1 MMIRLLMIIGVVCT
15 LVAQSTAGDALPDVL
30 VKAHEARMA
39 PRTGYLEYEQ
49 VLRMGGNAE
58 EKSRFTARFAG
69 EDLYLVNMGDADG
82 VVLRQPDGTPLLG
95 VNGACVPQ
103 MSVVRYSRDEYW
115 TRRENDPGLNLLE
128 VEQSPPF
135 LDPRQMGLH
144 WSPSPFEHPL
154 RRLKD
159 MRENSDPA
167 ARYRVESRRGLSI
180 VTCETVQDH
189 PVRNR
194 SLMVWTIDER
204 RGNSISQIELL
215 EQIGD
220 GALRRLCQLEC
231 QNELFDGY
239 WWPRR
244 IESRCEGTG
253 FSTSIEFTHVEFD
266 RPDHPDVIDPDL
278 LGVPPGAMVSTSRF
292 SPRRQ
297 SGRYLGAGE
306 VISED
311 EFQHIKS
318 NYDLDAVKAWAEK
331 TMSNRGAYP
340 AWWEDASGRFG
351 LEGVEHKPDA
361 WEAYV
366 RRWILKRSNGEA
378 YKLAEPLTEKQ
389 KTAAWAVLADC
400 RKRAHPIVE
409 KRAAELAEARKRLRE
424 NRQVIEEL
432 RSQSKASVS
441 NNGKQGVGGTAAN
454 PAAGGASE
462 SAGGG
467 PKPTAREDERLAQAM
482 QASERWLAAAK
493 ELEKPDGRL
502 AEIFEELKRRL
513 DGLLTSVQRSDA
525 NVLPPP
531 AVKPQS
537 MRDGRPVPLPQRDPR
552 RAPPAAPRP

>member
-1 MMIRLLMIIGVVCT
+1 MEM
-15 LVAQSTAGDALPDVL
+15 
-30 VKAHEARMA
+30 
-39 PRTGYLEYEQ
+39 
-49 VLRMGGNAE
+49 
-58 EKSRFTARFAG
+58 
-69 EDLYLVNMGDADG
+69 
-82 VVLRQPDGTPLLG
+82 
-95 VNGACVPQ
+95 
-103 MSVVRYSRDEYW
+103 
-115 TRRENDPGLNLLE
+115 
-128 VEQSPPF
+128 
-135 LDPRQMGLH
+135 
-144 WSPSPFEHPL
+144 
-154 RRLKD
+154 
-159 MRENSDPA
+159 
-167 ARYRVESRRGLSI
+167 
-180 VTCETVQDH
+180 
-189 PVRNR
+189 
-194 SLMVWTIDER
+194 
-204 RGNSISQIELL
+204 
-215 EQIGD
+215 
-220 GALRRLCQLEC
+220 
-231 QNELFDGY
+231 
-239 WWPRR
+239 
-244 IESRCEGTG
+244 
-253 FSTSIEFTHVEFD
+253 EFD
-266 RPDHPDVIDPDL
+266 RPDHPSVINIDQ
-278 LGVPPGAMVSTSRF
+278 LGLPPGTPIIAPKFFPGQAAYYVGDDRI
-292 SPRRQ
+292 
-297 SGRYLGAGE
+297 
-306 VISED
+306 VDED
-311 EFQHIKS
+311 EWNRIRDAFDKS
-318 NYDLDAVKAWAEK
+318 PFEK
-331 TMSNRGAYP
+331 WLGIQSAKGTGAYP
-340 AWWEDASGRFG
+340 SWWEDASGRFG

-366 RRWILKRSNGEA
+366 RRWILKRTDSRGQS
-378 YKLAEPLTEKQ
+378 LAEPLTEKQ

>member
-1 MMIRLLMIIGVVCT
+1 MSGNVQIERIQARL
-15 LVAQSTAGDALPDVL
+15 AGDNIELTELGDDDGIVLYDKRLTPFGVQNACLPKRTIID
-30 VKAHEARMA
+30 
-39 PRTGYLEYEQ
+39 RTG
-49 VLRMGGNAE
+49 
-58 EKSRFTARFAG
+58 
-69 EDLYLVNMGDADG
+69 
-82 VVLRQPDGTPLLG
+82 
-95 VNGACVPQ
+95 
-103 MSVVRYSRDEYW
+103 
-115 TRRENDPGLNLLE
+115 
-128 VEQSPPF
+128 
-135 LDPRQMGLH
+135 
-144 WSPSPFEHPL
+144 EHPL
-154 RRLKD
+154 AWIHWGSYEHVATAKLD
-159 MRENSDPA
+159 LGVLFVDP
-167 ARYRVESRRGLSI
+167 RTFGVYFKPFPNKS
-180 VTCETVQDH
+180 C
-189 PVRNR
+189 
-194 SLMVWTIDER
+194 
-204 RGNSISQIELL
+204 SQILAEFFVPSAEGEYTETRRDGLVVLNRELEDPTGQSSCTL
-215 EQIGD
+215 RSEQVFDPDRGYGILSMSIEQRCTQQAPVPMMRATGEY
-220 GALRRLCQLEC
+220 GQI
-231 QNELFDGY
+231 DGY
-239 WWPRR
+239 WWPVHF
-244 IESRCEGTG
+244 ESENLRTG
-253 FSTSIEFTHVEFD
+253 YRFVYQLEHAEFD
-266 RPDHPDVIDPDL
+266 RPEHPKSIGPDD
-278 LGVPPGAMVSTSRF
+278 LGMPPGAPVYHPDYVDKPGE
-292 SPRRQ
+292 SPA
-297 SGRYLGAGE
+297 RYLGGGK
-306 VISED
+306 VVSKSEW
-311 EFQHIKS
+311 EQIKS
-318 NYDLDAVKAWAEK
+318 DYDVHAVQEWIRACLAKGSGQFP
-331 TMSNRGAYP
+331 T
-340 AWWEDASGRFG
+340 WWDDASGRFG

-366 RRWILKRSNGEA
+366 RRWILKRTDSRGQS
-378 YKLAEPLTEKQ
+378 LAEPLTEKQ